1 MSDELKLETEPA
13 VPAAVTERLKSL
25 DTYRGLI
32 MVTLAFGGFGLG
44 ATAALQLRTNPG
56 SQLWQIVQDQFAHA
70 QWAGCRLW
78 DMIQPSFMFMVGV
91 SLAYSYAKRRRIGHS
106 YPRMLSH
113 AVWRSIVLVFLG
125 VFLSSNGGRSIN
137 WTFANVLC
145 QIGLGYT
152 FLFLLWGRSSRTQAI
167 AAAAIL
173 VGTWL
178 LYVAYP
184 DKGIDVETGAANVG
198 VAADWALE
206 HLAGIGKAWHKNA
219 NIGHAIDLWFLNK
232 FPQQEPFKFNSGGYP
247 TINFIPSIA
256 TMLFGLMCGELL
268 WLERSG
274 RQKIK
279 FLVIAG
285 LCGLALGY
293 LLHLSG
299 ICPIIKR
306 IWTPAWAL
314 FSTGWCCLIL
324 ATLYAVV
331 DVLKFHCWTFPL
343 TVVGMNSI
351 AIYCMSHQLKPWV
364 GNTLR
369 MYLGRDIFQLL
380 GSGYEPLIR
389 STMIG
394 LAFWLICF
402 WLYRRK
408 MFIRV

>member
-1 MSDELKLETEPA
+1 MNEISQPETHP
-13 VPAAVTERLKSL
+13 VRPVTERLKSL

-44 ATAALQLRTNPG
+44 ATAALQLKTNPG
-56 SQLWQIVQDQFAHA
+56 SQFWSIVQDQFTHA
-70 QWAGCRLW
+70 QWVGCRFW

-91 SLAYSYAKRRRIGHS
+91 SMAYSNAKRKRIGHS
-106 YPRMLSH
+106 YFRMLSH

-125 VFLSSNGGRSIN
+125 VFLSSNGGRAIN

-145 QIGLGYT
+145 QIGLGYS
-152 FLFLLWGRSSRTQAI
+152 FLFLLWRRTFRTQAI

-173 VGTWL
+173 VSTWL

-184 DKGIDVETGAANVG
+184 GKGIDIKTGAPTVG
-198 VAADWALE
+198 VAADWAQE
-206 HLAGIGKAWHKNA
+206 HLANIGKAWHKNA
-219 NIGHAIDLWFLNK
+219 NVGHAIDLWLLNQ
-232 FPQQEPFKFNSGGYP
+232 FPQQEPFEFNSGGYP

-268 WLERSG
+268 RMDRSG

-279 FLVIAG
+279 VLLIAG
-285 LCGLALGY
+285 LCGLALGQ
-293 LLHLSG
+293 LLHISG

-306 IWTPAWAL
+306 IWTPSWAL

-324 ATLYAVV
+324 ATLYGIV

-343 TVVGMNSI
+343 TVVGVNSI
-351 AIYCMSHQLKPWV
+351 AMYCMSHQLKPWV

-369 MYLGRDIFQLL
+369 MYLGQDIFQLL
-380 GSGYEPLIR
+380 GAGYEPAAR

-408 MFIRV
+408 MFIRI